1 VFHGSEVIDVMDAMT
16 YATQWL
22 IRLIDIPLGGLL
34 LLPRDAG
41 LLVFAAGTALLM
53 VLARRAVTN
62 QNLLH
67 RCSADLRRLKQFL
80 REARKA
86 RDKPWLGRLGK
97 TASQIKRMQLAADLR
112 LLVVALFPV
121 AFLAIW
127 ASERFDFFPPNVGED
142 LVVRA
147 YFPVSSIDRVTHMVP
162 LPDLNLTSTA
172 IQIVRSNL
180 ETPPLGIA
188 EWSVRPTEAREFT
201 IAIRHQG
208 ETAIHRLVIG
218 RAIYFTPRQQHTAER
233 IMRTEVVLERYLPL
247 GCELGSRWIGLPPW
261 MIGYLVLTLILVPVL
276 KRLLRVA

>member
-1 VFHGSEVIDVMDAMT
+1 MDAMT

-22 IRLIDIPLGGLL
+22 IRLIDIPLGWLL

-53 VLARRAVTN
+53 TLARRAVTN

-67 RCSADLRRLKQFL
+67 RCSADLRRLKRFM

-86 RDKPWLGRLGK
+86 GDKPWLGRLRT
-97 TASQIKRMQLAADLR
+97 TASQIKGMQLTADLR
-112 LLVVALFPV
+112 LLVVVLFPV

-127 ASERFDFFPPNVGED
+127 ASERFDFFPPMVDED

-147 YFPVSSIDRVTHMVP
+147 YFPASSIDRVTHMVP
-162 LPDLNLTSTA
+162 LPDLDLKSTA
-172 IQIVRSNL
+172 IQIVRSSL
-180 ETPPLGIA
+180 ETPPRGIA
-188 EWSVRPTEAREFT
+188 EWTVRPAEAGEFT

-208 ETAIHRLVIG
+208 ETAIHRLLAG
-218 RAIYFTPRQQHTAER
+218 RAIYFAPQQLHAGAR
-233 IMRTEVVLERYLPL
+233 LMRTEIALKRYLPP

-261 MIGYLVLTLILVPVL
+261 MIGYLILTLILVPVL